1 MVIADKMNI
10 PLTLSIAGSDF
21 KFLAGKANTLDPVSF
36 HWDAQV
42 SPPDSGF
49 ITNDTARMHISLN
62 TCSGC
67 HGGET
72 NTGNFTHVGLPFT
85 ATGATLSPFLTGN
98 LPFSGSPFLVAD
110 RAHRPDG
117 VSPPGPADIQW
128 PFNDLERRGRDLLDF
143 LDAPCPPRK
152 FPFPRIALSA
162 FGRELP
168 ISVALSRILTFD
180 PLTMTH

>member
-1 MVIADKMNI
+1 MIERTAI
-10 PLTLSIAGSDF
+10 WLIAGSSF
-21 KFLAGKANTLDPVSF
+21 QFLAGKAHTLDASTF

-42 SPPDSGF
+42 TPPDSGF

-85 ATGATLSPFLTGN
+85 ASGATLSPFLTGN
-98 LPFSGSPFLVAD
+98 PPFSSSSFLVSD
-110 RAHRPDG
+110 RAHRPEG
-117 VSPPGPADIQW
+117 VSPPGPTDIKW

-143 LDAPCPPRK
+143 IDVPCSPHK
-152 FPFPRIALSA
+152 FPFPPIDRAL
-162 FGRELP
+162 FGGALP
-168 ISVALSRILTFD
+168 VSIALSRILTFD